1 MRTGGDR
8 VADMS
13 GPKGH
18 AETTCCSKEQQEP
31 AESRQGSKSP
41 GHFAD
46 AAKFLSPSPS
56 HKLFPGHFPAS
67 QVGSDH
73 GETSSTASGTIGKGR
88 KRLPSFSDYKL
99 MQACYRILGNYE
111 IIKNKERK

>member
-88 KRLPSFSDYKL
+88 KRRKHNWNPEPFS
-99 MQACYRILGNYE
+99 
-111 IIKNKERK
+111 

>member
-1 MRTGGDR
+1 MRTGGDG

-18 AETTCCSKEQQEP
+18 AEINPGGPKETTRCSEERQEP
-31 AESRQGSKSP
+31 AESGQGSKSP

-46 AAKFLSPSPS
+46 AVKFLSPSPS
-56 HKLFPGHFPAS
+56 HKLFPGHSAAS

-73 GETSSTASGTIGKGR
+73 GETSSSAGGALGQGR
-88 KRLPSFSDYKL
+88 KRRKHNWNPEPFS
-99 MQACYRILGNYE
+99 
-111 IIKNKERK
+111 